1 MKIYPTTT
9 QDEFNRDKFICVD
22 LVELQLTTTAGASSP
37 LYLSTGG
44 MDIVYAG
51 NTYTAQGDFLGF
63 STVSEDFDVRV
74 GKFSIYLSALGNN
87 FVSKFINTDF
97 EGKRVV
103 IRKAFL
109 DFDPMTLQIIDT
121 PIIIFDGQIF
131 NVSIVESRSS
141 ASITIDCSTLFADF
155 ERTAGRKTN
164 NASNW
169 LYQGTTTD
177 RTFSYAGGISNTEY
191 KWGRL

>member
-22 LVELQLTTTAGASSP
+22 LVELYLTNADGTSNP

-44 MDIVYAG
+44 MDITWNG

-87 FVSKFINTDF
+87 LVSRFINTDF
-97 EGKRVV
+97 EGKRVR
-103 IRKAFL
+103 IGKAFL
-109 DFDPMTLQIIDT
+109 DFDPMTLQIIDN
-121 PIIIFDGQIF
+121 PILIFDGQIF

-164 NASNW
+164 NGSNW
-169 LYQGTTTD
+169 LYQGTGTD
-177 RTFSYAGGISNTEY
+177 KCFAYAGGISNTEY